1 MSLRRWLAVTR
12 KELRHIFR
20 DLRTLFLVTAAPAFL
35 LFTFSY
41 VFAFDVQHVDVA
53 IIDLDRSPLSRDLA
67 VKLAADDDVSI
78 VTYARDVETVDDLF
92 ARGVVDLALLIPH
105 GFSRAMQGGSDAQ
118 IQSIVDGSD
127 AIAAR
132 QAANIVESR
141 IKAFGVGVS
150 RSGPVAAVSAVSAR
164 AWYNESLESLVSMTP
179 GMMAVILSMP
189 ALALALA
196 LTREKETGSFEQLI
210 ATPVRGTEYLLGKLL
225 AYEMSG
231 MCSVVLA
238 WIVATLWFRVPFRG
252 SLSVFLLLAAD
263 YLLVSMGFGLVVA
276 NFVRNQQTAMF
287 LILTVFFIPSFFV
300 TGLILPIAEDTFSQ
314 ALAFFLPTTHFIAI
328 SRAVFLKG
336 LGIFSLWKS
345 ALILLGGGIVCIFF
359 SLILFDKKMR

>member
-20 DLRTLFLVTAAPAFL
+20 DPRTLFLVTAAPAFL

-53 IIDLDRSPLSRDLA
+53 IIDLDRSALSRDLA
-67 VKLAADDDVSI
+67 VKLTADDEVS
-78 VTYARDVETVDDLF
+78 VVAYARDVEAVDDLF

-105 GFSRAMQGGSDAQ
+105 GFSRALQEGSGAQ
-118 IQSIVDGSD
+118 VQSIVDGSD

-141 IKAFGVGVS
+141 IGAFGVDVS
-150 RSGPVAAVSAVSAR
+150 RRGSAPAGIAVSAR

-210 ATPVRGTEYLLGKLL
+210 VTPVRGTEYLLGKLL
-225 AYEMSG
+225 AYEVSG

-238 WIVATLWFRVPFRG
+238 WLVATMWFRVPFRG
-252 SLSVFLLLAAD
+252 SLPVFLLLAAD
-263 YLLVSMGFGLVVA
+263 YLLVSMAFGLVIA

-287 LILTVFFIPSFFV
+287 LILTIFFIPSFFV
-300 TGLILPIAEDTFSQ
+300 TGLIIPIAEDAFSQ
-314 ALAFFLPTTHFIAI
+314 TLAFFLPTTHFIAI

-336 LGIFSLWKS
+336 LGLFNLWKS
-345 ALILLGGGIVCIFF
+345 ALILLGGGIVCVLC
-359 SLILFDKKMR
+359 SLAMFEKKLR

>member
-1 MSLRRWLAVTR
+1 
-12 KELRHIFR
+12 
-20 DLRTLFLVTAAPAFL
+20 
-35 LFTFSY
+35 
-41 VFAFDVQHVDVA
+41 
-53 IIDLDRSPLSRDLA
+53 
-67 VKLAADDDVSI
+67 
-78 VTYARDVETVDDLF
+78 VDDLF

-105 GFSRAMQGGSDAQ
+105 GFSRAVQEGSGAQ
-118 IQSIVDGSD
+118 VQSIVDGSD

-141 IKAFGVGVS
+141 IGAFGVDVS
-150 RSGPVAAVSAVSAR
+150 RRRESASVAAVSVVSAR

-225 AYEMSG
+225 AYEVSG

-238 WIVATLWFRVPFRG
+238 WLVATLWFRVPFRG

-287 LILTVFFIPSFFV
+287 LILTIFFIPSFFV
-300 TGLILPIAEDTFSQ
+300 TGLILPVAEDTFSQ

-345 ALILLGGGIVCIFF
+345 ALILFGGGIVCILF
-359 SLILFDKKMR
+359 SLILFDKKIR